1 MAIKSNSDAFG
12 NRPKDDSFR
21 DILPELE
28 RILGNAPSP
37 DADPPD
43 FFLLD
48 NALRKLHARFRGHQG
63 ADFFNPKSNPAVAAA
78 LEFGDEFVRLSA
90 EHSRILGLLDWL
102 IRRVDAM
109 PDRPVEDRDVFLLRV
124 REVIAVV
131 RRHEAEEERLFLLAL
146 WHDTGGE
153 S

>member
-1 MAIKSNSDAFG
+1 MAISPNSHPLHS
-12 NRPKDDSFR
+12 RPKDDSFR

-28 RILGNAPSP
+28 RILGDAPSP
-37 DADPPD
+37 DAGAPD

-48 NALRKLHARFRGHQG
+48 NALRKLHARVRGHQG
-63 ADFFNPKSNPAVAAA
+63 TDFFSPKSNPAVAAA
-78 LEFGDEFVRLSA
+78 PQLGDEFTRLSD
-90 EHSRILGLLDWL
+90 EHLHILGMLDWL

-109 PDRPVEDRDVFLLRV
+109 PERPVEDRDVFLLRV
-124 REVIAVV
+124 HEVIAVV
-131 RRHEAEEERLFLLAL
+131 RRHEAEEERLFLIAH